1 MLKPLS
7 RRQLDAVRA
16 DPICYDGDHRDHDA
30 YVAMVGGEYRLHY
43 DPDLHRKMA
52 EPNRPRFDPAKIKL
66 NGAVGP
72 RASANNSHDEKTL
85 EDAFAALSAFGFGSR
100 DDPRDGGDYGVGRSN
115 RLRVAIR
122 GFQRANGLEPDG
134 EMTPNG
140 PTANALRRM
149 QGDADGVSLRPSP
162 LAPGGTDGE
171 RLPATSTRRI
181 DPERQVRLLRAV
193 RELPP
198 ESQLAVAKHLSLGGS
213 RDEGR
218 SSKSV
223 NAVLPE
229 DGAEGG
235 IVQTSDRRDTSEPQP
250 RQVIEKE
257 RDGTVIINEDLP
269 EPAVLT
275 EDLRNALDRRYSATP

>member
-16 DPICYDGDHRDHDA
+16 DPIYYDGDHRDHDA
-30 YVAMVGGEYRLHY
+30 YVAMVGGEYRRHY

-72 RASANNSHDEKTL
+72 RASANNSHDEKTQ
-85 EDAFAALSAFGFGSR
+85 EDAFASLGAFGFGSR
-100 DDPRDGGDYGVGRSN
+100 DDLCDGGDYGVGRSN

-134 EMTPNG
+134 EVTPNG

-171 RLPATSTRRI
+171 RLPAPERMPAGRTASTRRI
-181 DPERQVRLLRAV
+181 DPER
-193 RELPP
+193 
-198 ESQLAVAKHLSLGGS
+198 
-213 RDEGR
+213 
-218 SSKSV
+218 
-223 NAVLPE
+223 
-229 DGAEGG
+229 
-235 IVQTSDRRDTSEPQP
+235 
-250 RQVIEKE
+250 
-257 RDGTVIINEDLP
+257 
-269 EPAVLT
+269 
-275 EDLRNALDRRYSATP
+275 

>member
-1 MLKPLS
+1 
-7 RRQLDAVRA
+7 
-16 DPICYDGDHRDHDA
+16 
-30 YVAMVGGEYRLHY
+30 MVGGEYRLHY

-162 LAPGGTDGE
+162 LVPGGTDGE
-171 RLPATSTRRI
+171 QLSATERTPAGRTTSTRRI
-181 DPERQVRLLRAV
+181 DPERQLRLLRAV
-193 RELPP
+193 RELPS
-198 ESQLAVAKHLSLGGS
+198 ESTKRAGS
-213 RDEGR
+213 RD
-218 SSKSV
+218 
-223 NAVLPE
+223 
-229 DGAEGG
+229 
-235 IVQTSDRRDTSEPQP
+235 
-250 RQVIEKE
+250 
-257 RDGTVIINEDLP
+257 
-269 EPAVLT
+269 
-275 EDLRNALDRRYSATP
+275 